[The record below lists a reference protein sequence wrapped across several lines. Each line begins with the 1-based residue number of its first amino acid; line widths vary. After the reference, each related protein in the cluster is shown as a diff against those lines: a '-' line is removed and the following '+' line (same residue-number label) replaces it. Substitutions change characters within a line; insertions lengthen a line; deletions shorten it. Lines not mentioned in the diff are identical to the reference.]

1 MRMPFGKKSKVR
13 GGQRESDV
21 GRRYESTDNSLP
33 GNCGY
38 LSWGVQS
45 DHPARFTY
53 VRPDGREDDDPR
65 DLPDDELDAVPLSR
79 RPAPRGFFGP

>member
-1 MRMPFGKKSKVR
+1 MRMPFGRKSKGR
-13 GGQRESDV
+13 GGQRESSV

-65 DLPDDELDAVPLSR
+65 DLSDEERDALPPSR
-79 RPAPRGFFGP
+79 RPVPRGFFGP